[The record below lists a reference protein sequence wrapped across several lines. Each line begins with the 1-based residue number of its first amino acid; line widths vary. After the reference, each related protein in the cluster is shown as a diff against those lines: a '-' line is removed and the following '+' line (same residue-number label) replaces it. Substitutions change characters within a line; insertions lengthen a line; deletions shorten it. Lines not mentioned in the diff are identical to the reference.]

1 MNTTSRR
8 MNITSSRRRN
18 RMLETDLDTNRVRAS
33 PYTRDSPYIRNENV
47 VEYNLGSYTKNEG
60 SNVASLNVVRATNI
74 PNVVSLDVA
83 TFNQFIS
90 LLLTNMRK
98 EVVVVDSVDEAP
110 DTILV
115 EDSIILL
122 NEEDKMAVPSNLF

>member
-8 MNITSSRRRN
+8 MNTRRRN

-74 PNVVSLDVA
+74 PNVATSLDVA

-122 NEEDKMAVPSNLF
+122 NEEDKMAVPNNLF

>member
-8 MNITSSRRRN
+8 MNTRRKN

>member
-8 MNITSSRRRN
+8 MNARRRN

>member
-1 MNTTSRR
+1 
-8 MNITSSRRRN
+8 
-18 RMLETDLDTNRVRAS
+18 MLETDLDTNRVRAS

-122 NEEDKMAVPSNLF
+122 NEEDKMAVPNNLF

>member
-8 MNITSSRRRN
+8 MNTRRRN

>member
-8 MNITSSRRRN
+8 MNTRRRN

-74 PNVVSLDVA
+74 PNVATSLDVA

-98 EVVVVDSVDEAP
+98 EVVVVDNVDEAP

-122 NEEDKMAVPSNLF
+122 NEEDKMAVPNNLF

>member
-8 MNITSSRRRN
+8 MNTRRRN

-122 NEEDKMAVPSNLF
+122 NEEDKMAVPNNLF

>member
-1 MNTTSRR
+1 MDMNSTSRR
-8 MNITSSRRRN
+8 MNTRRRN
-18 RMLETDLDTNRVRAS
+18 RILENDLDTNRVRAS

-98 EVVVVDSVDEAP
+98 EVVTVDSVDEAP

-122 NEEDKMAVPSNLF
+122 NEEDKMAVPNNLF

>member
-1 MNTTSRR
+1 MNSTSRR
-8 MNITSSRRRN
+8 MNTRRRN
-18 RMLETDLDTNRVRAS
+18 RILENDLDTNRVRAS

-98 EVVVVDSVDEAP
+98 EVVTVDSVDEAP

-122 NEEDKMAVPSNLF
+122 NEEDKMAVPNNLF